1 MTNNLVSLS
10 VVTATYNA
18 VSHLPNLIKSLQ
30 DQSDRDFEWVVMD
43 GGSKDG
49 TLELLQSVN
58 DIRIVF
64 KSQKDFGIYDAL
76 NRAIEAS
83 SGSYYLV
90 VGADDL
96 LSKDAILQ
104 FKKAIEMTA
113 ADIIT
118 AKVAV
123 DSKIVRRKHYNWI
136 WFHGMA
142 AIISSHAVG
151 SIFKKSLH
159 KKIGFYSNKYPL
171 TADRL
176 FVKKAY
182 LNGFSIHESD
192 FIAGEYSLEG
202 ESGTHVL
209 AVISEHLRIQIETGE
224 SKIIQIF
231 IFIIRLFKNYSN
243 L

>member
-1 MTNNLVSLS
+1 MTNYHSNISI
-10 VVTATYNA
+10 VTATYNA
-18 VSHLPNLIKSLQ
+18 SNHLPYLIKSLR
-30 DQSDRDFEWVVMD
+30 DRSDRDFEWVVMD
-43 GGSKDG
+43 GGSTDG
-49 TLELLQSVN
+49 TIALIESVD
-58 DIRIVF
+58 DIKIVF

-76 NRAIEAS
+76 NRAVEVS

-96 LSKDAILQ
+96 LSKDAILH
-104 FKKAIEMTA
+104 FKKAIEMTS

-118 AKVAV
+118 AKVMINGKVVA
-123 DSKIVRRKHYNWI
+123 RKQYNWI
-136 WFHGMA
+136 WLHGMA

-151 SIFKKSLH
+151 SVFNRSLH
-159 KKIGFYSNKYPL
+159 EKIGFYSNKYPL

-192 FIAGEYSLEG
+192 FIAGEYSLQG
-202 ESGTHVL
+202 KSATHIFAIL
-209 AVISEHLRIQIETGE
+209 CEHTRVQIETGE
-224 SKIIQIF
+224 SKNMQMFLF
-231 IFIIRLFKNYSN
+231 IVRLLKNYIN